1 MNEQKLKTLFSQTFE
16 IPEAEVVDDL
26 AYTSI
31 PLWDSIGH
39 MALIAALDREFD
51 VMLDTQDIIDMNSFK
66 KAKEILTKYGV
77 NCL

>member
-1 MNEQKLKTLFSQTFE
+1 MSEAKLKTIFSQTFE
-16 IPEAEVVDDL
+16 IPETQVVDDL

-51 VMLDTQDIIDMNSFK
+51 VMLDTEDIIEMSSFK

-77 NCL
+77 ACV